1 MNSSDKAKRFNE
13 GKVDYTLIPINAQR
27 AEARV
32 WMLGEKKY
40 GRYNWQKLWGSDTVP
55 VVMGC
60 LLRHAYAI
68 LEGEDYDKESGQPHA
83 AHIRAN
89 AAMLI
94 EHLDRIQQDVTSHTE
109 STGEAQRI
117 VLLDGRS

>member
-1 MNSSDKAKRFNE
+1 MTDKAKRFNE
-13 GKVDYTLIPINAQR
+13 GKVDLTLVPTKALK

-40 GRYNWQKLWGSDTVP
+40 GRNNWEKLWGSDTVNL
-55 VVMGC
+55 VMAC

-94 EHLDRIQQDVTSHTE
+94 EHLDRKKSNANDTHTAG
-109 STGEAQRI
+109 TGEEERLI
-117 VLLDGRS
+117 LLDGRS